1 MFDRKEIIEMIT
13 RQYNVSESA
22 KKYVQNKISV
32 TSDTE
37 ELIREFNK
45 ASLGSKLMPCGYNR
59 FQITF

>member
-32 TSDTE
+32 NSDTE

-45 ASLGSKLMPCGYNR
+45 ASLGAKLMPCGYNR

>member
-32 TSDTE
+32 DSDTE

-45 ASLGSKLMPCGYNR
+45 ASLGAKLMPCGYNR